1 MEENVCVCV
10 CGSKTTRAENPIDE
24 TQKEELEKDRVKISK
39 RKNGEKR
46 KKIEKE
52 GGSLLTKVHN

>member
-1 MEENVCVCV
+1 MNRIVRF
-10 CGSKTTRAENPIDE
+10 KTTRAENPIDE

-46 KKIEKE
+46 KKKFK
-52 GGSLLTKVHN
+52 LYKL